1 MWQILLYAHNKY
13 KMKGAKTINNID
25 EPLKN
30 KLMTFFTLTLR
41 RLEKNFIRISSPT
54 IGRRNIAVL
63 LTKIETL
70 KYNVVMYLFFFL
82 KDSLMARKVRKE

>member
-70 KYNVVMYLFFFL
+70 KYNVVMYVFFFL
-82 KDSLMARKVRKE
+82 KDSLIALKVRKE